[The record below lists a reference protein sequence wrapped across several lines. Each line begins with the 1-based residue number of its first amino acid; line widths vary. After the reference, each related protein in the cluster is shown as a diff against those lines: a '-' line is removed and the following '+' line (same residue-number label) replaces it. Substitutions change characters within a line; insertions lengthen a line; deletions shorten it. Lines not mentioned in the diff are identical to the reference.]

1 MSPSWIGWLT
11 TLPFQSRSHNVRK
24 LSSLDPLSFEPIYNR
39 EELDEIY
46 RISLKME
53 FATTETEVHQDDL
66 AFGRPALAQELLAN
80 ITNKVILRAKLTS
93 AFAELLPIVRT
104 YLTQRCFGGPVD
116 LDIPNVR
123 AHLER
128 SDLRDGVAKY
138 LARKIAELTVEKK
151 VLEFENAAFKLSDT
165 KPFSWRRNLPPLT
178 ANHTVFNYVATYN
191 DFERRFAQFLDGAAD
206 VLRFASLGTT
216 EQGESGTQFRVDYLK
231 PSGAIGFYYPDW
243 AAIQTTAKGDVNWIL
258 ETKGRAWEDTAAKET
273 AMHDWCER
281 ISEATGQIWKHARVN
296 QIDFH
301 DQRPKTLAEAVS
313 KKCLAPTT
321 PLLS

>member
-1 MSPSWIGWLT
+1 MTRRTLGSVRLAAGVALSAVLAVTLT
-11 TLPFQSRSHNVRK
+11 SAP
-24 LSSLDPLSFEPIYNR
+24 
-39 EELDEIY
+39 
-46 RISLKME
+46 
-53 FATTETEVHQDDL
+53 
-66 AFGRPALAQELLAN
+66 RPAQADGRKVFKNSVIPLPAVGPAPAGLVVNAAVQDH
-80 ITNKVILRAKLTS
+80 TNDKMDILFSLGIPKDARAKL
-93 AFAELLPIVRT
+93 E
-104 YLTQRCFGGPVD
+104 
-116 LDIPNVR
+116 
-123 AHLER
+123 E
-128 SDLRDGVAKY
+128 
-138 LARKIAELTVEKK
+138 K
-151 VLEFENAAFKLSDT
+151 VLKGEVVDPQSLAKDYSPKAE
-165 KPFSWRRNLPPLT
+165 
-178 ANHTVFNYVATYN
+178 
-191 DFERRFAQFLDGAAD
+191 D
-206 VLRFASLGTT
+206 VDRFASLGTT
-216 EQGESGTQFRVDYLK
+216 EQGQSGTQFRVDYLK